1 MLSAEEYAPNLTEST
16 EISPSSKSP
25 ERETHQTEEAC
36 ELVKS
41 SGVRGEIQVRD
52 FLVTTSTETL
62 PVLSPGTVSTIL
74 DESLETGNE
83 YGQPPVLHPFDV
95 TPPVE
100 AAYATQ
106 DVSALT
112 PVQSQIVSQSAPS
125 FQSSPQSR
133 TPTTNTQ
140 TQQYFSLAPNRVGT
154 DSLLLESLEVAPTT
168 HAMSTT
174 RSQSSLKNRAV
185 FPIRGRQQS

>member
-1 MLSAEEYAPNLTEST
+1 MERYNLASGFHVTPTVQDSGRTERDHLTGLAARDAAMLSAEGIAPSLTEST
-16 EISPSSKSP
+16 EISPFSKFP
-25 ERETHQTEEAC
+25 EGVTHQTEEAC

-41 SGVRGEIQVRD
+41 SGVRGEIEVRD

-62 PVLSPGTVSTIL
+62 PVLSPDTVSTIL

-106 DVSALT
+106 DVSAIT
-112 PVQSQIVSQSAPS
+112 PDQSILFLSQHPHFSFHPNHAP
-125 FQSSPQSR
+125 QQQQPKTR
-133 TPTTNTQ
+133 T
-140 TQQYFSLAPNRVGT
+140 F
-154 DSLLLESLEVAPTT
+154 
-168 HAMSTT
+168 H
-174 RSQSSLKNRAV
+174 
-185 FPIRGRQQS
+185 

>member
-1 MLSAEEYAPNLTEST
+1 MLTAEENAPNLTESR
-16 EISPSSKSP
+16 EISPFSKSP
-25 ERETHQTEEAC
+25 ERETHQTEEVC

-41 SGVRGEIQVRD
+41 SRVRGEIAVHD
-52 FLVTTSTETL
+52 FLITTSTETL

-112 PVQSQIVSQSAPS
+112 PEQSHLVSQSAPS
-125 FQSSPQSR
+125 FQPSPQSR
-133 TPTTNTQ
+133 TTTNTQ
-140 TQQYFSLAPNRVGT
+140 SHQYLSLVIA
-154 DSLLLESLEVAPTT
+154 
-168 HAMSTT
+168 
-174 RSQSSLKNRAV
+174 
-185 FPIRGRQQS
+185 

>member
-1 MLSAEEYAPNLTEST
+1 M
-16 EISPSSKSP
+16 
-25 ERETHQTEEAC
+25 
-36 ELVKS
+36 
-41 SGVRGEIQVRD
+41 RD

-95 TPPVE
+95 TPLVE

-125 FQSSPQSR
+125 FQPSPQSR
-133 TPTTNTQ
+133 TTTNTQ
-140 TQQYFSLAPNRVGT
+140 SHQYLSLVIA
-154 DSLLLESLEVAPTT
+154 
-168 HAMSTT
+168 
-174 RSQSSLKNRAV
+174 
-185 FPIRGRQQS
+185 